1 MMFEKQCKSTTEVV
15 LDPSSGDTSANPSSD
30 RSHSA
35 NKDSS
40 AAMDRNRIGDRPG
53 TAKLGERSTQLG
65 VKQKIAE
72 INADTEAAADGA
84 PKISQDKRRKL
95 QDS

>member
-1 MMFEKQCKSTTEVV
+1 MFEKQCKSTTEVV
-15 LDPSSGDTSANPSSD
+15 QDPSSGDTSANPSSD
-30 RSHSA
+30 PSHSA

-53 TAKLGERSTQLG
+53 TAELGERSTKLG
-65 VKQKIAE
+65 VKQKISE
-72 INADTEAAADGA
+72 IDSDPEAAADGG
-84 PKISQDKRRKL
+84 PKISQEKRRKL